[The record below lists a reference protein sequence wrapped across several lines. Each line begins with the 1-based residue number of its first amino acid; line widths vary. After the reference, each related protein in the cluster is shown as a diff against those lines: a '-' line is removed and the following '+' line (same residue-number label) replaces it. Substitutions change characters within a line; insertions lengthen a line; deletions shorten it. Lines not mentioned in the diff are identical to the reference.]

1 MKVAESIEQ
10 SGRRVGAHAWVAAR
24 LFEVTGRWSTTVDDP
39 RARVRLGVASRRYG
53 WHAELWHGL
62 LPSVPHLG
70 VDDLVAPDDL
80 APLLAEIDEL
90 DTSGGDA
97 ADGDADTGDAGTGTG
112 TGHADTVK
120 LATFADRVLPAVI
133 DDLERHRA
141 VTTPVTDGP
150 TIRVLTLVLADLR
163 ADLQAFSSWSAPRSG
178 G

>member
-10 SGRRVGAHAWVAAR
+10 AGRRVGAHAWVAAR

-62 LPSVPHLG
+62 LPAVPHLG
-70 VDDLVAPDDL
+70 VDDLVAPPDDL

-90 DTSGGDA
+90 DTADLGDRGDDRTTA
-97 ADGDADTGDAGTGTG
+97 GDGDADTEKLTSLAG
-112 TGHADTVK
+112 
-120 LATFADRVLPAVI
+120 RVLPAVV
-133 DDLERHRA
+133 DDLERHLA

-163 ADLQAFSSWSAPRSG
+163 ADLQAFSSWSPPRSG